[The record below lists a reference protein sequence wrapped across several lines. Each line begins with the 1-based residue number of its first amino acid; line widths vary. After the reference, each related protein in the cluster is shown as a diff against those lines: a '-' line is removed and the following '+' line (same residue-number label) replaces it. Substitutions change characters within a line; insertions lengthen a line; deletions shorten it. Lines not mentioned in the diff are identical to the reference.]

1 MKRFLTILTAL
12 LILSGTAITA
22 QEQGDEYDDGYIY
35 KNNGAGDNF
44 LKLNLGA
51 LFPLNFDG
59 HLLPGG
65 IAEVGYYRFFSE
77 WFAVGG
83 EFSATYNLSIG
94 KKTLVMLPLTGGVL
108 FQPTLSKFEFPL
120 YMNVGLGY
128 ETWQNN
134 HYFPSL
140 IVKSSAGVFFRLNEM
155 CSVGGSST
163 FMWVPQNTKS
173 GLFLTASVGA
183 RYHF

>member
-94 KKTLVMLPLTGGVL
+94 NKTLVMLPITGGVM
-108 FQPTLSKFEFPL
+108 FQPAIGNFEFPIYL
-120 YMNVGLGY
+120 NAGIGY
-128 ETWQNN
+128 ETWQNIN
-134 HYFPSL
+134 YFPSFVL
-140 IVKSSAGVFFRLNEM
+140 KGSGGVYYRINDMISL
-155 CSVGGSST
+155 GGAST
-163 FMWVPQNTKS
+163 FIWVPQKEKS
-173 GLFLTASVGA
+173 GSFLTATIGI